1 MTDHAKKRGMVITG
15 LKDSANQHEPYV
27 YWHECHTAIEC
38 YLTYLTEA
46 WTFVPMGGLLGLDLV
61 QTLAVIPLYSRRRT
75 RQLTLLAE
83 IKAFA
88 DGVKKFHDEQ
98 AKQVKDG

>member
-1 MTDHAKKRGMVITG
+1 MVVTG
-15 LKDSANQHEPYV
+15 LESATTPAHEPYV

-38 YLTYLTEA
+38 YLSFLTES

-61 QTLAVIPLYSRRRT
+61 QCMAVIPLYSKRRSK
-75 RQLTLLAE
+75 QLALLAE

-88 DGVKKFHDEQ
+88 QGVKQYHDEQ
-98 AKQVKDG
+98 AEKAKTNG